1 MLCHSLKGH
10 SSHRKPGKGQALSFP
25 PKLENRLHKANG
37 RNDGSLKVNPVSVLQ
52 KNLQKSSVNGLERSD
67 LQAER
72 C

>member
-1 MLCHSLKGH
+1 MSQPEGTLLPQKTRQGAGSELPSKAGEEAPQ
-10 SSHRKPGKGQALSFP
+10 SQW
-25 PKLENRLHKANG
+25 ENE
-37 RNDGSLKVNPVSVLQ
+37 GSLKVNPVSVLQ